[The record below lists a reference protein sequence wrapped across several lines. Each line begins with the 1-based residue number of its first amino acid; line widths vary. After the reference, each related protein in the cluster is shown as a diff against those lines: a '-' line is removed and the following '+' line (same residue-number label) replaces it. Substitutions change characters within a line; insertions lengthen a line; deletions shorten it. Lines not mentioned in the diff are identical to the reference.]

1 MYDLI
6 FEVINEKPDSYKY
19 LQQSLAE
26 ATKDES
32 NKSIDFY
39 YQLFGKF
46 DDNELLLKILLNNQA
61 FIILTIFNPLIIE
74 KNWSIRERSTL

>member
-1 MYDLI
+1 M
-6 FEVINEKPDSYKY
+6 
-19 LQQSLAE
+19 QQSLAE

-46 DDNELLLKILLNNQA
+46 DDNELLLKN
-61 FIILTIFNPLIIE
+61 IIEQPSIYYFNYFNPLIIE
-74 KNWSIRERSTL
+74 KIGRSEKDQLYKSFI